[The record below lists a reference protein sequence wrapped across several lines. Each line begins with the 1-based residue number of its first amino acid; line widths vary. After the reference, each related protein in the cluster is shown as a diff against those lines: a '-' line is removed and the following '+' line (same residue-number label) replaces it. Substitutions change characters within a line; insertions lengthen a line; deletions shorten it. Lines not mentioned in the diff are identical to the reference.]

1 MQEFKTESIYIDN
14 KFSFS
19 CFKDLI
25 FNKETDEMKPIVEK
39 TTLSYISS
47 KTSKYDHINDHDEK
61 LIIIKDARILY
72 PKLLT
77 LIKEIIFICI
87 SECVGFIILEE
98 SNDLEQELDKL
109 LYSRHM
115 KFLNSR

>member
-1 MQEFKTESIYIDN
+1 MREFKTESIYIDN

-25 FNKETDEMKPIVEK
+25 FNKETDEMKQIVEK
-39 TTLSYISS
+39 KLLSGTFI
-47 KTSKYDHINDHDEK
+47 KTDH
-61 LIIIKDARILY
+61 ARILY

-87 SECVGFIILEE
+87 SEISMCRV
-98 SNDLEQELDKL
+98 
-109 LYSRHM
+109 Y
-115 KFLNSR
+115 NS